1 LELGWEKKDFP
12 SKWNPR
18 WHALVKQP
26 RELTPHR
33 TSIALASLHSVV
45 KYFLSAV
52 WKILRPKLETILQEH
67 ALAQAQ
73 NVIRIRRDQR
83 EAEFEPFWDEFVVSR
98 SWDLTPPW
106 ALPRFVDA
114 CELPAIDRMLAE
126 DESKIPVTAERW
138 QMAIDSV
145 PDDLTEFANQV
156 MRDVLTLLHTVNVKI
171 DDTATVGT
179 YEEADPLSIF
189 ERASSLISCGAVGCQ
204 NLLTFPAILQEEHV
218 TPYRHFSFHDRK
230 WADLL
235 SRLRYEP
242 EVLRAASHV
251 LKALG
256 LPNNTQLAAL
266 DGIGRRLL
274 CLCGNPQFRR
284 PLDFRSLVS
293 CILEC
298 LVPLLDS
305 ILLRSVILLMKSKLL
320 NHKSKQGGKCH
331 RHSTEV
337 DI

>member
-73 NVIRIRRDQR
+73 DVIRIRRDQR

-138 QMAIDSV
+138 KMAIDLRTGFFFDILRCRGLPEPPYLSRN
-145 PDDLTEFANQV
+145 TSRGAC
-156 MRDVLTLLHTVNVKI
+156 H
-171 DDTATVGT
+171 
-179 YEEADPLSIF
+179 PLSPF
-189 ERASSLISCGAVGCQ
+189 Q
-204 NLLTFPAILQEEHV
+204 FP
-218 TPYRHFSFHDRK
+218 
-230 WADLL
+230 
-235 SRLRYEP
+235 
-242 EVLRAASHV
+242 
-251 LKALG
+251 
-256 LPNNTQLAAL
+256 
-266 DGIGRRLL
+266 
-274 CLCGNPQFRR
+274 
-284 PLDFRSLVS
+284 
-293 CILEC
+293 
-298 LVPLLDS
+298 
-305 ILLRSVILLMKSKLL
+305 
-320 NHKSKQGGKCH
+320 
-331 RHSTEV
+331 
-337 DI
+337 